1 MRYNVIFYKDKHG
14 REPIAEMLKDLAEKA
29 KTSKHARINK
39 EKILTY
45 IRALESYGTRI
56 GAPVI
61 KHIDGDIWELRPL
74 DNRILIFY
82 WKDDTFVLLHHFIKK
97 TQKHRCG
104 TSNKPNETW
113 LIFWKARAEFYEYE
127 PQTGIYNV

>member
-29 KTSKHARINK
+29 KTNKHARINK

-61 KHIDGDIWELRPL
+61 KHIDGGIWELRPL
-74 DNRILIFY
+74 DNRILFFY

-97 TQKHRCG
+97 TQKTPLRDIEQAKRNWADFLESEG
-104 TSNKPNETW
+104 
-113 LIFWKARAEFYEYE
+113 
-127 PQTGIYNV
+127 

>member
-45 IRALESYGTRI
+45 IRALESYGTRL

-74 DNRILIFY
+74 DNRILFFY

-97 TQKHRCG
+97 TQKTPLRDIEQAKRNLADFLESEG
-104 TSNKPNETW
+104 
-113 LIFWKARAEFYEYE
+113 
-127 PQTGIYNV
+127 

>member
-1 MRYNVIFYKDKHG
+1 VIFYKDKHG

-74 DNRILIFY
+74 DNRILFFY
-82 WKDDTFVLLHHFIKK
+82 WKDDIRDVARLDTLLAVFDEQRRIEQAK
-97 TQKHRCG
+97 RNLADFLESEG
-104 TSNKPNETW
+104 
-113 LIFWKARAEFYEYE
+113 
-127 PQTGIYNV
+127 

>member
-1 MRYNVIFYKDKHG
+1 
-14 REPIAEMLKDLAEKA
+14 MLKDLAEKA
-29 KTSKHARINK
+29 KTSKHARIKK

-74 DNRILIFY
+74 DNRILFFY
-82 WKDDTFVLLHHFIKK
+82 WKDDTFVPLHHFIKK
-97 TQKHRCG
+97 TQKTPLRDIEQAKRNLADFLESEG
-104 TSNKPNETW
+104 
-113 LIFWKARAEFYEYE
+113 
-127 PQTGIYNV
+127 

>member
-1 MRYNVIFYKDKHG
+1 
-14 REPIAEMLKDLAEKA
+14 MLKDLAEKA

-74 DNRILIFY
+74 DNRILFFY

-97 TQKHRCG
+97 TQKTPLRDIEQAKRNLADFLESEG
-104 TSNKPNETW
+104 
-113 LIFWKARAEFYEYE
+113 
-127 PQTGIYNV
+127 